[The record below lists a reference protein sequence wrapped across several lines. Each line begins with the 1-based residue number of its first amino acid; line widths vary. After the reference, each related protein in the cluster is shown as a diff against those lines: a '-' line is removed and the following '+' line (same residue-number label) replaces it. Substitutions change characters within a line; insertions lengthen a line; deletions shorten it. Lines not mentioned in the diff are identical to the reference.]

1 MPNIND
7 KAHCKQHAVLMG
19 QDRHQ
24 RISRVCRQ
32 DLTGSKHC
40 RDACIA
46 DPSVEAAI
54 KEDGGGLQAAVDDGL
69 RLSGMQA
76 VQRGGRL
83 GGDPGARRPV
93 QPHRP
98 SRPRRPPPVQR
109 IVYAPI
115 LCSSTIKLVVAS
127 IDSIE
132 LQFPA
137 GLEVAVL

>member
-46 DPSVEAAI
+46 DLSVEAAI
-54 KEDGGGLQAAVDDGL
+54 KEDGGGLQAAMRCAEG
-69 RLSGMQA
+69 SGA
-76 VQRGGRL
+76 ASKAIERG
-83 GGDPGARRPV
+83 V
-93 QPHRP
+93 
-98 SRPRRPPPVQR
+98 S
-109 IVYAPI
+109 
-115 LCSSTIKLVVAS
+115 
-127 IDSIE
+127 
-132 LQFPA
+132 
-137 GLEVAVL
+137 